1 MNPTDSRDG
10 APPTCQGDGMLEA
23 RVCLGLT
30 GSQSVVSVDDSIE
43 ALLGFAAN
51 DYLSAR
57 VSLAQQIHPHD
68 SDIADLLFSLD
79 GPAASG
85 VFNIRLRHADG
96 RIRCVKGHYSKAL
109 GPAGWELT
117 VRLQDAKTLKRTMSD
132 ASRMVDFAAM
142 MDNTDDYI
150 YFKDRNHVFT
160 GASQTLVSLCHPAE
174 HWTDLLGQTDYDVFP
189 EAYADIY
196 YRLEKQIF
204 SGMPIAREVQE
215 YLTKDGKK
223 GWVDNRKYPI
233 RDEQG
238 DIIGLYGIA
247 RDITEQKRAELALS
261 ESNDRLAAVMENL
274 TEGLIIADDRG
285 QIAYWNP
292 TALAINGFASM
303 DDCRRPL
310 DEFAKLFEL
319 RPINEDRLLPVE
331 DWPMSRVLRGERLD
345 GWEISLRRLD
355 QGWEK
360 TLAYA
365 GWLIHSASGETLAFL
380 SVTDVTERKR
390 ATLQLTESESR
401 RVADMRAALAIQQQ
415 SSRAALSLMED
426 ALAAQKQAQ
435 ESEATLRKLSLAIEQ
450 SSESI
455 VITQLDGAI
464 EYANDAFLQI
474 SGYTREELI
483 GKNPRV
489 LQSGQT
495 PPQTYTAMWAALT
508 QGQPWKGE
516 FINRKKDGT
525 LYVEF
530 AIITP
535 LRQADGTI
543 SHFVAVKDDI
553 TEKKRIGIEL
563 DQYRYHLEDLVA
575 QRTAELTTA
584 QQQAEAAN
592 VAKSAFLANMSHEIR
607 TPMNAIIGLTH
618 LMQRAGATPEQ
629 KDRLKKIDTAGR
641 HLLSIVNDV
650 LDLSKIEAGKL
661 QLNFSNFNLSAVLD
675 NVASIIAPAAHEKR
689 PDPRSRP

>member
-450 SSESI
+450 SPESI
-455 VITQLDGAI
+455 VP
-464 EYANDAFLQI
+464 
-474 SGYTREELI
+474 SPTRWRASNMSTKPSCRFPATPVRKLI
-483 GKNPRV
+483 GQNPRV
-489 LQSGQT
+489 LQSGKT
-495 PPQTYTAMWAALT
+495 PKETYTAMWEALT

-516 FINRKKDGT
+516 FINRARMAANTSNSPSSRRCARRTGRSAT
-525 LYVEF
+525 Y
-530 AIITP
+530 
-535 LRQADGTI
+535 
-543 SHFVAVKDDI
+543 VAVKEDI

-563 DQYRYHLEDLVA
+563 DQYRLPPGGPGGAAH
-575 QRTAELTTA
+575 QRTDCWRKHPGGSRQPGQERLPGQHEPRNPHADERHHRPHPPDA
-584 QQQAEAAN
+584 ARGVPRQEQADRLNKIDSGGAAPAVHHQRHPRPVQDRGRQA
-592 VAKSAFLANMSHEIR
+592 VA
-607 TPMNAIIGLTH
+607 G
-618 LMQRAGATPEQ
+618 RAGLCPE
-629 KDRLKKIDTAGR
+629 RGT
-641 HLLSIVNDV
+641 
-650 LDLSKIEAGKL
+650 
-661 QLNFSNFNLSAVLD
+661 
-675 NVASIIAPAAHEKR
+675 
-689 PDPRSRP
+689 